1 MALTDRYKTIADL
14 PQTLPL
20 FPLRG
25 AILLPRSALPL
36 QVFEP
41 RYLEMLDDAI
51 SSTRLI
57 GIIQPAVEASAESP
71 RGKAVTLKTV
81 GCAGRVTSFQEIDD
95 GRLMITL
102 TGICRF
108 ETSVEELSAKP
119 YRSYRV
125 AYQPYASDL
134 ITGLGEDE
142 VNRAELLRVLKAYLD
157 QRQLSTDWTVIQKA
171 STEFLVNTLSIISPF
186 GPEEKQALLEASDLQ
201 RRAEVLIAL
210 AEMELASQG
219 GAGGTLQ

>member
-1 MALTDRYKTIADL
+1 LGLTDRYKSIADL
-14 PQTLPL
+14 PQSLPL

-25 AILLPRSALPL
+25 AILLPRSGLPL

-41 RYLEMLDDAI
+41 RYLTMLDDAI
-51 SSTRLI
+51 ASSRVI
-57 GIIQPAVEASAESP
+57 GIIQPATDASTESP
-71 RGKAVTLKTV
+71 RGKAVSLKTI
-81 GCAGRVTSFQEIDD
+81 GCAGRVTSFQELDD

-108 ETSVEELSAKP
+108 ETTVEELLAKP

-125 AYQPYASDL
+125 QYQPYESDL
-134 ITGLGEDE
+134 INGLGEDD
-142 VNRAELLRVLKAYLD
+142 VNRGELLRVLKAYLD

-186 GPEEKQALLEASDLQ
+186 GPEEKQALLEAPDLQ
-201 RRAEVLIAL
+201 KRAEVLVAL

-219 GAGGTLQ
+219 GTGGTLQ